1 MIFGL
6 VNVIWFT
13 AIVCLFAYIF
23 SKGNG
28 FEANFE
34 QILKDLKRIWAGGNG
49 IQWNISL
56 SQRFKI
62 LFNRPRRT
70 QIYYCYMINTVSHD
84 VLVWIQGRNIF
95 FMANRTQ
102 PQELITQKC
111 SCYGQVDLQTD
122 FGTNFQPAN
131 LTDLK
136 KTFIDLL
143 NNF

>member
-1 MIFGL
+1 MIFRL

-13 AIVCLFAYIF
+13 VIVCLFAYIF

-34 QILKDLKRIWAGGNG
+34 QIWKDLKRIWAGGNG

-70 QIYYCYMINTVSHD
+70 QTYYC
-84 VLVWIQGRNIF
+84 
-95 FMANRTQ
+95 
-102 PQELITQKC
+102 
-111 SCYGQVDLQTD
+111 
-122 FGTNFQPAN
+122 
-131 LTDLK
+131 
-136 KTFIDLL
+136 
-143 NNF
+143 